1 MPASWLIISY
11 RLELNCYLLGPKIVQ
26 YWQLQRGQL
35 NSAVAFSHITFLFFF
50 QRLSGPSLVS

>member
-11 RLELNCYLLGPKIVQ
+11 HLELNCYLLGPKIVE

-35 NSAVAFSHITFLFFF
+35 NSAVAFSHITFFSFFK
-50 QRLSGPSLVS
+50 G